1 MAFTN
6 PDDETLRGLLQ
17 ATRRIAVIGLSPK
30 PDRPSYQVAAAMQR
44 YGYTVVPVRPATTE
58 VLGEACH
65 ADLADVPG
73 TVDMADVFRAA
84 EHVGPIVDACIARG
98 VKLLWLQEGVVN
110 EAAAERARA
119 AGVTVVM
126 DRCLWKEY
134 CRLGLDGE

>member
-6 PDDETLRGLLQ
+6 PDDETLRALLR

-44 YGYTVVPVRPATTE
+44 YGYAVVPVRPATAE

-65 ADLADVPG
+65 AELADVPG
-73 TVDMADVFRAA
+73 AVDMASVFRAP
-84 EHVGPIVDACIARG
+84 EHVGPIVDTCIARG
-98 VKLLWLQEGVVN
+98 VKVLWLQEGVVN
-110 EAAAERARA
+110 ESAAERARA
-119 AGVTVVM
+119 AGLAVVM

-134 CRLGLDGE
+134 CRLGLESD